1 MEVAMFSTEG
11 GFEMRGLRPAG
22 LAIVSFSLL
31 FAACGRSRELAVPER
46 AERSA
51 ASSSPYVTDVAEIK
65 VEYRPVAIP
74 ARMAVNSRADVQFE
88 AKNTGAKT
96 WPRGGDFPV
105 VFGYHWVS
113 PTANGEW
120 ETVLWD
126 DSNRG
131 VLKADT
137 KPEEAVIVTMPVRAL
152 PRACPNCK
160 LVIAPLLEM
169 KAWSETAHYVAP
181 VNIS

>member
-1 MEVAMFSTEG
+1 MSMKTI
-11 GFEMRGLRPAG
+11 GLAG
-22 LAIVSFSLL
+22 LAIGLGVVTLSG
-31 FAACGRSRELAVPER
+31 CGRSREAAVPER

-51 ASSSPYVTDVAEIK
+51 ASSSAYVTDVGEIK

-74 ARMAVNSRADVQFE
+74 DRMAPNSRADVQFE
-88 AKNTGAKT
+88 AKNTGAKA
-96 WPRGGDFPV
+96 WPSGGDFPL
-105 VFGYHWVS
+105 VFGYHWAS
-113 PTANGEW
+113 PAVNGEW

-137 KPEEAVIVTMPVRAL
+137 KPGESVIVTLPVHAL
-152 PRACPNCK
+152 PRACPSCK

-169 KAWSETAHYVAP
+169 KAWSESARYVAP

>member
-1 MEVAMFSTEG
+1 MDVATCSPEG
-11 GFEMRGLRPAG
+11 GFAMRGLRPAG
-22 LAIVSFSLL
+22 LAIVSFSLFL
-31 FAACGRSRELAVPER
+31 AGCGRSRELAVPER

-74 ARMAVNSRADVQFE
+74 GRMAVNSQADVQFE

-96 WPRGGDFPV
+96 WPRGGDFPL
-105 VFGYHWVS
+105 VFGYHWAS
-113 PTANGEW
+113 PTPNGEW

-137 KPEEAVIVTMPVRAL
+137 KPGEAVVV
-152 PRACPNCK
+152 
-160 LVIAPLLEM
+160 
-169 KAWSETAHYVAP
+169 
-181 VNIS
+181 